1 MNTNLHAT
9 RPQLET
15 LLRCVRLARG
25 DRVDVPAE
33 ERLYGAEQM
42 LLAAL
47 ERIRDLDAKRA
58 AR

>member
-9 RPQLET
+9 RPQVET
-15 LLRCVRLARG
+15 LLRCVRIARG
-25 DRVDVPAE
+25 HRVDAPAD
-33 ERLYGAEQM
+33 RQLYGAEQM

-47 ERIRDLDAKRA
+47 ERIRDQEQRRS